1 MNVRFT
7 VLAPDDD
14 SFTNDDWK
22 IDVLVEGDE
31 GWIRFGT
38 YPQNQKVEIIEDMV
52 RLWPQLPD
60 DEKHRLFLEVI
71 QVENTI
77 RGFSEDPDLV
87 KRTEELN
94 NGDLKLLLKQDLV
107 AVCQFEDGLDMP
119 FALYKNV
126 FGYTWLQEGQEY
138 SAINIFS
145 EFLEAIPDILWSK
158 EQVLVWL
165 KPFLGGD

>member
-1 MNVRFT
+1 MNVQFAVRS
-7 VLAPDDD
+7 VENSAV
-14 SFTNDDWK
+14 
-22 IDVLVEGDE
+22 IDVSIEHDQGFVG
-31 GWIRFGT
+31 FGS
-38 YPQNQKVEIIEDMV
+38 YPVDDKVEIIDDLIALYPRMEN
-52 RLWPQLPD
+52 
-60 DEKHRLFLEVI
+60 DEKHRLLLEAIRVDN
-71 QVENTI
+71 EA

-94 NGDLKLLLKQDLV
+94 NGDLTLLLKQDSV
-107 AVCQFEDGLDMP
+107 AICQFEDGLDMP

-126 FGYTWLQEGQEY
+126 FGDTWLQEGQEY

-165 KPFLGGD
+165 QPFKGGD